1 MVKPLHH
8 TEMMEVMAETVQPM
22 VIHTIQQ
29 AAEVVRDILVKEL
42 FRKYARAVVDRKQVT
57 VIGRGQTMLV
67 VETVVLVLI

>member
-1 MVKPLHH
+1 
-8 TEMMEVMAETVQPM
+8 MMEVMEDKRTIT

-42 FRKYARAVVDRKQVT
+42 FRKYARAVVDRKQKVT